1 MDSSIRTATPLVKEK
16 SDRRRHPRGQT
27 LHHLILRMDGRKRVV
42 SFEDISLGGIGAFS
56 PDTLRPGAP
65 VILAFP
71 KPHSKAIPALSLIE
85 VFGRI
90 VRHAQ
95 TGVLGIA
102 FDPGQEHTV
111 RIVMRTLP
119 FLQLHHPKAKAKANA
134 QSPGSPPAK
143 PRPKAKLTPPA
154 RRAGRKAK
162 RR

>member
-1 MDSSIRTATPLVKEK
+1 MLLAKGE
-16 SDRRRHPRGQT
+16 SDRRRHPRSQT

-71 KPHSKAIPALSLIE
+71 KPHSKAMPALSLIE

-90 VRHAQ
+90 VRHAH

-102 FDPGQEHTV
+102 FDPGQERTV
-111 RIVMRTLP
+111 RTVMKTLP
-119 FLQLHHPKAKAKANA
+119 FLQLHLPKAKAKTT
-134 QSPGSPPAK
+134 STGSPTAK
-143 PRPKAKLTPPA
+143 PRPKTRPTPTA

>member
-1 MDSSIRTATPLVKEK
+1 MGSRIRTAMLFAKGE

-56 PDTLRPGAP
+56 PDTLRSGAP

-71 KPHSKAIPALSLIE
+71 KPHSKAMPALSLIE

-90 VRHAQ
+90 VRHAH

-102 FDPGQEHTV
+102 FDPGQERTV
-111 RIVMRTLP
+111 RTVMKTLP
-119 FLQLHHPKAKAKANA
+119 FLQLHPPKAKANTT
-134 QSPGSPPAK
+134 STGSRTAK
-143 PRPKAKLTPPA
+143 PRPKTKPTPTA

>member
-1 MDSSIRTATPLVKEK
+1 MDSRIRTAAPLAKKK
-16 SDRRRHPRGQT
+16 SDRRRHPRSQT

-71 KPHSKAIPALSLIE
+71 KLHSKAMPALSLIE

-90 VRHAQ
+90 VRHAH

-102 FDPGQEHTV
+102 FDPGQERTV
-111 RIVMRTLP
+111 RTVMRTLP
-119 FLQLHHPKAKAKANA
+119 FLQLHHLSKARAKTKSTGSPTAKQRPTAKA
-134 QSPGSPPAK
+134 
-143 PRPKAKLTPPA
+143 TPTT

>member
-1 MDSSIRTATPLVKEK
+1 MLLAKGE

-27 LHHLILRMDGRKRVV
+27 LHHLILRMEGRKRVV

-56 PDTLRPGAP
+56 PDTLRSGAP

-71 KPHSKAIPALSLIE
+71 KPHSKAMPALSLIE

-90 VRHAQ
+90 VRHAH

-102 FDPGQEHTV
+102 FDPGQERTV
-111 RIVMRTLP
+111 RTVMKTLP
-119 FLQLHHPKAKAKANA
+119 FLQLHHPKAKAK
-134 QSPGSPPAK
+134 STGSPTAR
-143 PRPKAKLTPPA
+143 PRPKTKPTPTA
-154 RRAGRKAK
+154 RRGGRKAK

>member
-1 MDSSIRTATPLVKEK
+1 MGSRIRTATLLVKGE

-27 LHHLILRMDGRKRVV
+27 LHHLILRMEGRKRVV

-56 PDTLRPGAP
+56 PDTLRSGAP

-71 KPHSKAIPALSLIE
+71 KPHSKAMPALSLIE

-90 VRHAQ
+90 VRHAR

-102 FDPGQEHTV
+102 FDPGQERTIRTV
-111 RIVMRTLP
+111 MKTLP
-119 FLQLHHPKAKAKANA
+119 FLQLHPPKAKAK
-134 QSPGSPPAK
+134 SMGSPTAK
-143 PRPKAKLTPPA
+143 SRPKTKAISTA
-154 RRAGRKAK
+154 RRGGRKAK

>member
-1 MDSSIRTATPLVKEK
+1 MDSRIRTATPLTKGK
-16 SDRRRHPRGQT
+16 SDRRRHPRSQT

-42 SFEDISLGGIGAFS
+42 SFEDISLGGIGVFS
-56 PDTLRPGAP
+56 PDTLRPGDP
-65 VILAFP
+65 VILAFS

-90 VRHAQ
+90 VRHAH

-119 FLQLHHPKAKAKANA
+119 FLQFHHPKPKAKANA
-134 QSPGSPPAK
+134 QATGSPTAK
-143 PRPKAKLTPPA
+143 PRPKPTSTT

>member
-1 MDSSIRTATPLVKEK
+1 MGSRIRTAMLLAKKE
-16 SDRRRHPRGQT
+16 SERRRHPRGQT

-56 PDTLRPGAP
+56 PDTLRSGAP

-71 KPHSKAIPALSLIE
+71 KPHSKAMPALSLIE

-90 VRHAQ
+90 VRHAH

-102 FDPGQEHTV
+102 FDPGQERTV
-111 RIVMRTLP
+111 RTVMKTLP
-119 FLQLHHPKAKAKANA
+119 FLQLHHPKAKTT
-134 QSPGSPPAK
+134 STGSRTAK
-143 PRPKAKLTPPA
+143 PRPKTKLTPTP
-154 RRAGRKAK
+154 RRGGRKAK

>member
-1 MDSSIRTATPLVKEK
+1 MGSRIQTATPLAKGE

-71 KPHSKAIPALSLIE
+71 KPHSKGIPALSLIE

-90 VRHAQ
+90 VRHAH

-102 FDPGQEHTV
+102 FDPGQERTV
-111 RIVMRTLP
+111 RTVMKTLP
-119 FLQLHHPKAKAKANA
+119 FLQLHHPKAKAKTK
-134 QSPGSPPAK
+134 STGSPTAK
-143 PRPKAKLTPPA
+143 PRPKATPTA